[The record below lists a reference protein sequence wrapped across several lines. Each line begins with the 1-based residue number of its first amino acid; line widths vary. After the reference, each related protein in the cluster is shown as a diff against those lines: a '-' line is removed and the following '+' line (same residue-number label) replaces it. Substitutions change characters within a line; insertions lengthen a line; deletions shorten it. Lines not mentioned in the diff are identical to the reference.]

1 MKKYI
6 TPINVVVALLL
17 VGIVMQTIV
26 IFFPSHRNQEKLEL
40 LQQQQKGIEQI
51 TQQLQKNDAS
61 NRFRDSIL
69 LDAFEKNTA
78 ARQQQLTRI
87 KQSTNEKIDHIN
99 GTAFNADSIRR
110 AFASN

>member
-6 TPINVVVALLL
+6 TPVNVVVALLL
-17 VGIVMQTIV
+17 VGIVMQVIV
-26 IFFPSHRNQEKLEL
+26 IFFPSHRNQEKLEM

-51 TQQLQKNDAS
+51 TQQLQKADAI

-69 LDAFEKNTA
+69 LDAFEKNSA
-78 ARQQQLTRI
+78 ARQQQLTRS
-87 KQSTNEKIDHIN
+87 KQTANEKINHIN
-99 GTAFNADSIRR
+99 SPSFDADSIRR